1 MCIYN
6 IYIVLL
12 VVLRVDENIKH
23 EFILQYTV
31 ISETLNIIQT
41 QLQIIK
47 ITSIGCSEW
56 IYVKEEQMYSIWVV
70 NLTSNFAF
78 CPHIATYLLSIFCN

>member
-1 MCIYN
+1 M
-6 IYIVLL
+6 LS
-12 VVLRVDENIKH
+12 VDENIKH
-23 EFILQYTV
+23 EFMLQYTV
-31 ISETLNIIQT
+31 ISETLNIIHM

-56 IYVKEEQMYSIWVV
+56 INVKEEQMHSIWVV

-78 CPHIATYLLSIFCN
+78 CPHIHIALSIL